1 MNIEKNGINQLKYL
15 KINENSLLLED
26 IYGDGNCFYGAIS
39 SFFVGSQEYH
49 FFLGI

>member
-1 MNIEKNGINQLKYL
+1 MNIEKNGINLFKYL

-26 IYGDGNCFYGAIS
+26 IYGDENCFFRTIS

-49 FFLGI
+49 FF